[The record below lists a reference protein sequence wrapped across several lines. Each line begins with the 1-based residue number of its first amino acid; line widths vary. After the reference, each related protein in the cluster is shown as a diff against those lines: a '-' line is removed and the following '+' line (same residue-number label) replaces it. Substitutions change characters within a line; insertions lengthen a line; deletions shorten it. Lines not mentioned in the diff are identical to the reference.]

1 MHPSHSYH
9 RDSLDAAYNSENP
22 KEIRAFRAETDADY
36 STVDIDV
43 EGRNKDVTTLCPFD
57 GSKTCKSGCMA
68 CDAGVTCCEVG
79 DSCTVTMESQTP
91 CPFVSYMPSCMMC
104 DNAKGEPT
112 LVSSKP
118 GDTCTATTFCTSF
131 SKWDTSKPRRPHKRP
146 PLQLSSSGGDGAAS
160 SAFMVGSRGARPDV
174 GEGAFMVGSRGAR
187 PDVGEG
193 AFMVGSRGARMYVDG
208 AFRVGTH
215 AAVSG
220 F

>member
-22 KEIRAFRAETDADY
+22 SEIRAFRAETDTDADY
-36 STVDIDV
+36 STADIDV

-146 PLQLSSSGGDGAAS
+146 PLQLSLSGGDGAAS

-174 GEGAFMVGSRGAR
+174 GAGAFMVGSRGAR
-187 PDVGEG
+187 V
-193 AFMVGSRGARMYVDG
+193 YVDG

-215 AAVSG
+215 AAVPG